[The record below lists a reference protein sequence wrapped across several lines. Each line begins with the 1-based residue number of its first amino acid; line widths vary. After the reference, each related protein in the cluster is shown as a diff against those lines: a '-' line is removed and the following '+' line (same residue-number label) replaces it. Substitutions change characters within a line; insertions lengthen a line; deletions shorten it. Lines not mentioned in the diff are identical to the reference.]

1 MDGHDAVAAILR
13 DEGVRYLFSFP
24 HSPLIDACTKV
35 GIRPIIGRTERT
47 IINMADGVSRVSRGK
62 EIGVVAVQY
71 GPGSENAFGGIAQ
84 AFADSTPLIMLA
96 GGYESQRMGI
106 SPMFDTVE
114 NYRGVTKWT
123 AQIASV
129 HSIPDR
135 LRRAFAMCRNGK
147 KGPIVLQLPMDI
159 GSQNFTQSL
168 EGYKQPQTHKSLGD
182 LADIR
187 IVCDLLQE
195 SRNPVIQAGMGI
207 LYGNATE
214 ELTNLAEITNTPVMV
229 TLNGK
234 GAIADSHPLA
244 LGLLGKV
251 GSLPAAHFMAKADLV
266 IGAGAGFSIAN
277 QQAEIPRSKRLVQL
291 IDNDTDLYKDYGL
304 EHAVIGDIKLVLRQ
318 ITQEL
323 RSRNAPPKPDPTQE
337 IKQLK
342 TNWLNEWTP
351 SLESKDQ
358 PINPYRVIN
367 ELNYQISN
375 TPSIVTH
382 DSGNPRDQMAP
393 FWHCEPHSYYIGW
406 GKSTQ
411 LGYGLGLAYGAKLAD
426 PDKLVLNV
434 MGDTAVGMAGMDFE
448 TASRNNIAVLTV
460 ILNNGAMG
468 GYETHMPAAIEAYQA
483 KYMAGDYAEV
493 AKALGVEA
501 KKVDV
506 IDDLASTISWGVDVV
521 NSGNPAVIEVATC
534 ERPIV
539 SNYESLFVNP

>member
-1 MDGHDAVAAILR
+1 MDGHDAIAAILR
-13 DEGVRYLFSFP
+13 NEGVRYLLAFP

-47 IINMADGVSRVSRGK
+47 IINMADGISRVSRGK

-96 GGYESQRMGI
+96 GGYASERMGI
-106 SPMFDTVE
+106 TPMFDTVE
-114 NYRGVTKWT
+114 SYRSITKWT

-129 HSIPDR
+129 DSIPDR

-147 KGPIVLQLPMDI
+147 KGPVVLQLPMDI
-159 GSQNFTQSL
+159 GSQNFTPSL
-168 EGYKQPQTHKSLGD
+168 ANYKSPQAHKSSGD
-182 LADIR
+182 LDDIKA
-187 IVCDLLQE
+187 VCDLFQQ
-195 SRNPVIQAGMGI
+195 SQNPIIQAGMGI
-207 LYGNATE
+207 LYGNASK
-214 ELTNLAEITNTPVMV
+214 ELTDLAEATNTPVMV

-234 GAIADSHPLA
+234 GAIPDSHPLS

-266 IGAGAGFSIAN
+266 IGAGSGFSIAN
-277 QQAEIPRSKRLVQL
+277 QQAEIPKSKRLIQL
-291 IDNDTDLYKDYGL
+291 IDNDIDLYKDYGL
-304 EHAVIGDIKLVLRQ
+304 DHAVVGDIKLVLRQ

-323 RSRNAPPKPDPTQE
+323 RSRNAAPKPDPSQE
-337 IKQLK
+337 IKKLK
-342 TNWLNEWTP
+342 TDWLSEWGP
-351 SLESKDQ
+351 SLKSNAQ
-358 PINPYRVIN
+358 PIDPYRVIS
-367 ELNYQISN
+367 ELKNQVSN
-375 TPSIVTH
+375 VPSIVTH

-448 TASRNNIAVLTV
+448 TASRNKIAVLTV

-468 GYETHMPAAIEAYQA
+468 GYEAYMPAAIKSYQA
-483 KYMAGDYAEV
+483 KYMGGDYSEV

-501 KKVDV
+501 KKVDA
-506 IDDLASTISWGVDVV
+506 INDLAPTISWGINVV
-521 NSGNPAVIEVATC
+521 NNGSPAVIEVSTS
-534 ERPIV
+534 ERPKV
-539 SNYESLFVNP
+539 SNYESLFVDN